1 MAIKSNIS
9 VVEMSRF
16 DAVIFD
22 MDGVIVDSEPIHE
35 MLFLEIW
42 NKMGYGETHGIH
54 FQDFYGQSDR
64 AVWQAFIKKHQPAQS
79 IGDLTRLKEDRLIQL
94 LRDKQPIFDGVPNL
108 VRQLAKQLPL
118 AVASGSV
125 HRIIDEVLAMR
136 DLRRYFR
143 CTASSED
150 VEKPKPAPDTFLLAA
165 RRLGVMPKKCCVIE
179 DTVSGVLAGKAAG
192 MTVLAITNTFKANA
206 LEQAGADQVFQTY
219 EDIGGFFEI
228 S

>member
-1 MAIKSNIS
+1 MAIKTNIS
-9 VVEMSRF
+9 GGEMSRF

-35 MLFLEIW
+35 MSFLELW
-42 NKMGYGETHGIH
+42 QEMGYGDNHGIH
-54 FQDFYGQSDR
+54 FPDFYGRSDR
-64 AVWQAFIKKHQPAQS
+64 VLWETFIEKHHPPQP
-79 IGDLTRLKEDRLIQL
+79 IEELLGLREERLLQI
-94 LRDKQPIFDGVPNL
+94 LRDKQPIFDGVPKL
-108 VRQLAKQLPL
+108 VQCLAKQLPL

>member
-1 MAIKSNIS
+1 MAIKANIS
-9 VVEMSRF
+9 IGEMSRF

-108 VRQLAKQLPL
+108 VRQLAKRLPL

-143 CTASSED
+143 CTASSQD

-192 MTVLAITNTFKANA
+192 MTVLAITNTFKTNA

>member
-1 MAIKSNIS
+1 
-9 VVEMSRF
+9 MSRF

-22 MDGVIVDSEPIHE
+22 MDGVIVDSEPIHK
-35 MLFLEIW
+35 MSFLELW
-42 NKMGYGETHGIH
+42 QEMGYGDNHGIH
-54 FQDFYGQSDR
+54 FPDFYGQSDR

-108 VRQLAKQLPL
+108 VRQLAKRLPL

-136 DLRRYFR
+136 DLRCYFR
-143 CTASSED
+143 CIASSED

-165 RRLGVMPKKCCVIE
+165 RRLGVMPTKCCVIE

-192 MTVLAITNTFKANA
+192 MTVLAITNTFKAKA

-219 EDIGGFFEI
+219 DDIGGFFEI